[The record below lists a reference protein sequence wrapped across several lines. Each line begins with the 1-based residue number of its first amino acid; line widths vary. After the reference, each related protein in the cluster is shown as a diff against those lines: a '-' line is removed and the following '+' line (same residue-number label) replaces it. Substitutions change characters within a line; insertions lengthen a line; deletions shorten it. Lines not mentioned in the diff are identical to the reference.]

1 MTALRLR
8 EFDLDRDFEAVQ
20 ALWHAAAGVHVGT
33 SDTRE
38 ALALKLTRDPDL
50 FLLAEIGGRLVG
62 AVLGGF
68 DGRRG
73 FVYHLAVDDAH
84 HRQRI
89 GSLLMDELE
98 RRFAAK
104 GCLKVYL
111 LVVPGNEAALA
122 FYRQRGWSA
131 EPLTFMSKRLT

>member
-1 MTALRLR
+1 MSGLRLR
-8 EFDLDRDFEAVQ
+8 EFDLDRDYDAVV
-20 ALWHAAAGVHVGT
+20 ALWEAAPGVHVGN

-50 FLLAEIGGRLVG
+50 FLVATISDRVVG

-73 FVYHLAVDDAH
+73 MVYHLAVDSAH
-84 HRQRI
+84 HRQKI
-89 GSLLMDELE
+89 ATALMDELE
-98 RRFAAK
+98 RRLLAK
-104 GCLKVYL
+104 GCPKAYL
-111 LVVPGNEAALA
+111 LVIPDNGNALA
-122 FYRQRGWSA
+122 FYQQRGWSA